1 MYHFNTISY
10 QDGMYEEPQMASAR
24 RKKTEPLPIDREKWE
39 RYQATRH
46 HEKRAENDVQTSL
59 RLPRAMHDALEAA
72 ADRNGIGIG
81 GEIRRRVENT
91 FVLGLGEP
99 ETSKLVAAVMQA
111 AHQIDRA
118 YGPWRTD
125 PFAFAVFNVA
135 NSTLLAYYKPKGE
148 PVQPSPEP
156 GSLADTFF
164 GPNASP
170 ETAGR
175 AVAMAVLTAS
185 GE

>member
-1 MYHFNTISY
+1 MYK
-10 QDGMYEEPQMASAR
+10 EPQMARAR
-24 RKKTEPLPIDREKWE
+24 RKKTEPLPLDSAKWE
-39 RYQATRH
+39 RYRDTYDD
-46 HEKRAENDVQTSL
+46 KVAENDVQTSL

-72 ADRNGIGIG
+72 ADRTGRGIGA
-81 GEIRRRVENT
+81 EIRRRLENT
-91 FVLGLGEP
+91 FALGLGEP
-99 ETSKLVAAVMQA
+99 ETSKLAGAVMQA

-118 YGPWRTD
+118 YGPWRAD

-135 NSTLLAYYKPKGE
+135 INTLLAYYKPKGE